1 MHGNMNHLTR
11 LLRGLLALFR
21 QRGNS
26 RSRRIYDR
34 KAEWIRQVHEAP
46 TLAETMQ
53 LPARDDVA
61 HRRAR
66 RRQRMD
72 GPDDGWSGTAYAS

>member
-1 MHGNMNHLTR
+1 MHGNANHLTR
-11 LLRGLLALFR
+11 LLRRLLAFFR
-21 QRGNS
+21 QHDNG

-53 LPARDDVA
+53 WSARGDSA
-61 HRRAR
+61 HRRTR
-66 RRQRMD
+66 RRRRVD
-72 GPDDGWSGTAYAS
+72 GPDGGWSGTAYAS